1 MACSNGYCHSV
12 AFLVSVLIVI
22 ARGSSSEGL
31 TVETTA
37 CPPWMTQQDGR
48 CTCNQV
54 FSNRIQRNFF
64 IQPLFCNN
72 QSHTTYVA
80 SGTCITYSNVNS
92 TVSENEVVIGS
103 CPYAPIRKQ
112 SYYYG
117 FLRRLPENSSDLDRV
132 MCRPFNRQG
141 LLCSS
146 CRPGYGVAVYSIGYP
161 CEKCYATRLYTFLYI
176 AIELVPITVFYI
188 VVIVF
193 RIHAT
198 APPLTG
204 LIFFSHVIQSTVQ
217 VRIFIHTTLLYST
230 TKSIRIVWQLVLF
243 FCGIWSLDFFRVW
256 VPPFCINE
264 SLTNIHAVLLE
275 YISAFYPLVL
285 VLFSLLA
292 IELHG
297 RNVRLFVWLW
307 KPFHKCFFH
316 FRKTWDIQYSII
328 NAFSTFLL
336 LSYSKILSVSLK
348 LLYQTSIYNNNRTQI
363 TKSLYVEPMV
373 HNFGSSQQDSI
384 MAILII
390 IIFVV
395 LPLLLLLFYPTSLF
409 QKVLRRFTCRAK
421 HAVHIF
427 ADTYQGCLK
436 DGAEGTRDYR
446 SVSALYLFLRFT
458 LLGFYIRDTE
468 LGKSGLSFVIFSL
481 IFTVCGIFIVTFKPY
496 KDDILN
502 YTEFGILFL
511 MGNISLFTYAWFIF
525 LNNGYAI
532 VVMTLSLLPH
542 CITICYVVYLAIKGK
557 EIRAWIKHRIHSYTE
572 GGERSEHGV
581 SQRLT
586 RLLRSFNHEE
596 DPLEIYN
603 ELPDRF
609 INPDDYPQTLD
620 YNKRI
625 SCSDECNESDAGN
638 TVESSL

>member
-1 MACSNGYCHSV
+1 MAFSNGYCHSV

-64 IQPLFCNN
+64 IQPLFCDN

-146 CRPGYGVAVYSIGYP
+146 YFFVHCNRISSHHG
-161 CEKCYATRLYTFLYI
+161 FLHCCNCVSNTCNCTSSYR
-176 AIELVPITVFYI
+176 AYL
-188 VVIVF
+188 
-193 RIHAT
+193 
-198 APPLTG
+198 
-204 LIFFSHVIQSTVQ
+204 FSHVIQSTVQ

-373 HNFGSSQQDSI
+373 HNFGSSQQDALSI